1 MMQSLIGRWG
11 ERTRL
16 GLVYCSVNKIEAWAI
31 TIALLLVMLV
41 IPARV
46 YWLAIAALISLQ
58 YGTHIGTDR
67 TITALDGCQTAIS
80 AVLGSASGTGPMEW
94 LRSQLALPNRRRPEL
109 MRISQSN
116 GRGSHQKP
124 RPRRQA
130 QAT

>member
-58 YGTHIGTDR
+58 TG
-67 TITALDGCQTAIS
+67 APCQNQS
-80 AVLGSASGTGPMEW
+80 RVLR
-94 LRSQLALPNRRRPEL
+94 LN
-109 MRISQSN
+109 
-116 GRGSHQKP
+116 
-124 RPRRQA
+124 QA
-130 QAT
+130 G